1 MDGRQDIVEGV
12 YWLKTWIS
20 LIALWIARTIIKL
33 ILKTSKI
40 MLRGL
45 AKKIGRMLA
54 PVVLREIVNVIEEI
68 TKIDINQDGKIG
80 K

>member
-1 MDGRQDIVEGV
+1 MVEKQDIVEGV
-12 YWLKTWIS
+12 YWLETWIGFI
-20 LIALWIARTIIKL
+20 LLWIMRTTILL

-45 AKKIGRMLA
+45 ARKIGKMLA
-54 PVVLREIVNVIEEI
+54 PIVLREIVNVIEEL

>member
-54 PVVLREIVNVIEEI
+54 PIVLRERVNVIEEI